1 MSRGHVAVLYNVG
14 LVGYAQAVMT
24 TFETLDAA
32 LKSHAD
38 LVSTAIHHVLARY
51 EDVPDGFYDLVR
63 YHLGLLDA
71 DFRPIDG
78 RPGGKGLRAGLVMLL
93 AETFG
98 GAAAAKGAAPFA
110 AAVELLHN
118 FSLLHDDIEDGST
131 TRRHRP
137 TVWSLWGAPLAINAG
152 DGLYALAHVALL
164 DAPLRH
170 AAPATFIDVM
180 EHFENATLRLCEGQ
194 HLDMVLED
202 QDVAAVTVET
212 YLNMIGGKS
221 ASLIG
226 SSSWMGAVAG
236 GASAAQ
242 ADLAYRWGVQIGMAF
257 QMQDDVLGIWGD
269 EGVTGKSAAGDIA
282 SRKKTLPILL
292 ALAHATPSES
302 ELLRDLYR
310 ARQGDHHDDAGVLA
324 LLDRVGARSLTRE
337 YLTRYQYDAAQAL
350 ASLDITPRAR
360 AILAE
365 FAQRFVD
372 RTA

>member
-1 MSRGHVAVLYNVG
+1 MLCNAGR
-14 LVGYAQAVMT
+14 VGYAQAVMT
-24 TFETLDAA
+24 TVETLDAA
-32 LKSHAD
+32 LHKHAD
-38 LVSTAIHHVLARY
+38 LVSTAMRGVLARY
-51 EDVPDGFYDLVR
+51 DESPEGFYDLVR

-71 DFRPIDG
+71 NLHPIEG
-78 RPGGKGLRAGLVMLL
+78 RPGGKGLRAALLMLL

-98 GAAAAKGAAPFA
+98 GVTALDDAAPLAAAM
-110 AAVELLHN
+110 ELLHN

-137 TVWSLWGAPLAINAG
+137 TVWSLWGAPLGINAG

-164 DAPLRH
+164 DAPMRRT
-170 AAPATFIDVM
+170 APATFIDVM

-202 QDVAAVTVET
+202 RDVAEVSVET
-212 YLNMIGGKS
+212 YLTMIGGKS
-221 ASLIG
+221 AALIG
-226 SSSWMGAVAG
+226 SASWMGAVAG
-236 GASAAQ
+236 GASDAQ
-242 ADLAYRWGVQIGMAF
+242 ADLAYHWGLQIGMAF

-282 SRKKTLPILL
+282 SRKKTLPVLL
-292 ALAHATPSES
+292 ALAHASPTEG

-310 ARQGDHHDDAGVLA
+310 ASGADARADASILA
-324 LLDRVGARSLTRE
+324 LLDRVGARSLTRA
-337 YLTRYQYDAAQAL
+337 YLTRYQDDAAQAL
-350 ASLDITPRAR
+350 AALDLSPRAR
-360 AILAE
+360 ALLAW